1 MRSEQTDTGTQD
13 GYRGVV
19 MELKS
24 AKRENAWFVV
34 NVIVSFVVLFFLIR
48 MVLGLF
54 SGGMRLFAATMV
66 TILIYVLV
74 LALYLTV
81 AKGLMIGYLRGNGV
95 RVSERQFP
103 EIDAIFREHCARL
116 GLKKLPTL
124 YLVESGG
131 ALNAFA
137 TRMYFRDYVVM
148 YSDLLEEAYREGRTA
163 VSFVI
168 GHELGH
174 VARRHLTKSALTIF
188 AVVLFPLRLA
198 WSRACEYTCDEIG
211 ANLAGP
217 GSTDGIA
224 LLAAGKGLY
233 RRLDLDE
240 YLDTA
245 SREKGFWVWFA
256 EVMSTHPNL
265 PRRIAAL
272 KRL

>member
-1 MRSEQTDTGTQD
+1 
-13 GYRGVV
+13 

-95 RVSERQFP
+95 RISEHQFP
-103 EIDAIFREHCARL
+103 EVYEIFKKKVAEL
-116 GLKKLPTL
+116 GLAREPAF

-137 TRMYFRDYVVM
+137 TRMFFRDYVVM
-148 YSDLLEEAYREGRTA
+148 YSDLVEAAYEEGEKA
-163 VSFVI
+163 VAFVI
-168 GHELGH
+168 GHELAHIARGH
-174 VARRHLTKSALTIF
+174 LIKGALTFPMVI
-188 AVVLFPLRLA
+188 LFPLRLA
-198 WSRACEYTCDEIG
+198 WLRACEYSCDEVG
-211 ANLAGP
+211 AKLAGE
-217 GSTDGIA
+217 GAETGLT
-224 LLAAGKGLY
+224 LLAAGKRLY
-233 RRLDLDE
+233 RKIDVERYSDE
-240 YLDTA
+240 A
-245 SREKGFWVWFA
+245 AREGGFWVWFA
-256 EVMSTHPNL
+256 QVMSSHPHL
-265 PRRIAAL
+265 PRRIRAL
-272 KRL
+272 RG